1 MLSAIIIGAFL
12 STNAFAQAKVADF
25 YKESKASLELAKKEK
40 TFGKKLEQ
48 LKKLESSFKT
58 TLKEYEE
65 KMPDEGNDEEKEVSL
80 LFYTLEPV
88 FNMNSTEDCVKT
100 EHAIKA
106 DDRMGRG
113 EEAKL
118 TPRAEEALNWV
129 KVLCKK

>member
-1 MLSAIIIGAFL
+1 MLSSIIVSIFL
-12 STNAFAQAKVADF
+12 STSAFAQAKVADF
-25 YKESKASLELAKKEK
+25 YKESKATLELAKKEK
-40 TFGKKLEQ
+40 TFNKKMEQ

-65 KMPDEGNDEEKEVSL
+65 KLPDEGSDEEKEVSL

-88 FNMNSTEDCVKT
+88 FSMTSIDDCAKAEHSIKT
-100 EHAIKA
+100 

-118 TPRAEEALNWV
+118 TPRAEEALRWV
-129 KVLCKK
+129 TALCKK